1 MTRKPFDAKR
11 SDAFRAVLF
20 LLPSWILLL
29 LFIAGPILMT
39 FYFSFTN
46 LSLTGAAAQNFHFI
60 GFQNFVQMFSDPT
73 FKTSVVKTIVFLIFS
88 AIVGQQI
95 LGFLIAYLMKERAMF
110 FRRIIG
116 VLVLAGWITPEIIVA
131 FIWFAFLSNDGTM
144 NYVLGWFGIKPI
156 AWLFRFPMVSV
167 VVANIWHGT
176 AFSMLVYQAALD
188 DVPKDVEE
196 AAKIDGASGWQRL
209 WRIILPMIRG
219 SIVTN
224 MVLITLQTLG
234 VFTLIYA
241 LTGGG
246 PGTKSETLPIFMY
259 HQAFINYQLGYGTA
273 ISLVLLVI
281 GIIASLLYVK
291 FLKVEI

>member
-1 MTRKPFDAKR
+1 MPWNPFVTKN
-11 SDAFRAVLF
+11 SDSFRAILF

-46 LSLTGAAAQNFHFI
+46 MSLTGSAAQNIEFI
-60 GFQNFVQMFSDPT
+60 GFRNFVKMFSDPT
-73 FKTSVVKTIVFLIFS
+73 FQTSVMNTILFLIFS
-88 AIVGQQI
+88 AIIGQQI
-95 LGFLIAYLMKERAMF
+95 LGFLIAFLMKERAVH

-131 FIWFAFLSNDGTM
+131 FIWFAFLSNEGTL
-144 NYVLGWFGIKPI
+144 NYVLGWVGIAPV
-156 AWLFRFPMVSV
+156 AWLFKFPMVSV

-196 AAKIDGASGWQRL
+196 AAKIDGANGWQRL

-219 SIVTN
+219 SVMTN

-246 PGTKSETLPIFMY
+246 PGTQSETLPIFMY
-259 HQAFINYQLGYGTA
+259 DQAFINYQLGYGTA